1 MILHVTP
8 KSAERRA
15 FLRKVKRWT
24 DAELVPVP
32 PEEIDLDALSVAA
45 AAIDTPRE
53 KLAAMLKS
61 VEDAFKPKGHGD
73 SDLPD
78 NHPAMIATARAA
90 ELICAVPEWIA
101 LRDVESTAESTLDF
115 PTASLPSPFREFVES
130 AAAAN
135 EVDPAAIA
143 AGVLGVTAAAASQRF
158 RVSEPFPRAV
168 ERYSVVLNLFL
179 VIVGKP
185 SQRKS
190 SAFKKSVELL
200 KKGVEAA
207 RPAYEEQKVKNAAKE
222 RAIKAKIAGA
232 ENILKSVKISETDS
246 ERERKE
252 KAERELEKLERE
264 LAAVKPPADP
274 IFYTGSDT
282 TPEGAVS
289 KLVATNGTLLIADD
303 EPTLFD
309 ILKGQYSKQS
319 MGGNVSP
326 LIQSLDGGS
335 LNVTRAGREIYLE
348 YANTTFLL
356 CAQPASFYEFYSDKR
371 LTGRGFVARCLP
383 IYMKHTPHTARNA
396 AIVDL
401 DAKRQCTERLA
412 EILAVP
418 QLLEPPVIDWTP
430 DAAEIVEDYCQEIY
444 RTYDPGGSMYENDA
458 DSAFAGKQGANV
470 WRLAAILHL
479 LSEGTEA
486 ADVISANCARAA
498 ISVHRYFWNARA
510 GVSADASR
518 ETVTAYETALK
529 VLLSLTFDAPTIRGS
544 CTLSEWWQR
553 CRDKHRAIFGTGKE
567 AHEHFVNEIAPELAD
582 LGYIYT
588 APRAKGRAVDVYLS
602 PRCLTFND

>member
-8 KSAERRA
+8 KSAERRE

-24 DAELVPVP
+24 DNELVPVP
-32 PEEIDLDALSVAA
+32 PEEINLDALSVAA
-45 AAIDTPRE
+45 AAIDAPRE

-73 SDLPD
+73 SNLTDD
-78 NHPAMIATARAA
+78 HPAMIATARAA
-90 ELICAVPEWIA
+90 ELICAAPEWIA
-101 LRDVESTAESTLDF
+101 LRDVESSAESTLDF
-115 PTASLPSPFREFVES
+115 PTASLPPPFREFVES
-130 AAAAN
+130 TAAAN

-143 AGVLGVTAAAASQRF
+143 AGVFGVVAGSAAQRF
-158 RVSEPFPRAV
+158 RVYEPFLR
-168 ERYSVVLNLFL
+168 SVDRFTANLNLFL

-190 SAFKKSVELL
+190 SAFKKSLELL
-200 KKGVEAA
+200 KKGVDAA
-207 RPAYEEQKVKNAAKE
+207 RPAYEEQKIKNAAKT
-222 RAIKAKIAGA
+222 RALNAKRQGL
-232 ENILKSVKISETDS
+232 ENLLKSVKLSETDS

-264 LAAVKPPADP
+264 LAAVKPPSDP

-303 EPTLFD
+303 EPTIFD
-309 ILKGQYSKQS
+309 ILKGQYSKPGT
-319 MGGNVSP
+319 GGNVSP
-326 LIQSLDGGS
+326 LIQSLDGGP
-335 LNVTRAGREIYLE
+335 LTVTRAGREIYLPD
-348 YANTTFLL
+348 ANTTFFL

-396 AIVDL
+396 AIVDI
-401 DAKRQCTERLA
+401 DAKTKCTERLA
-412 EILAVP
+412 EILNVP
-418 QLLEPPVIDWTP
+418 RTLDPTPIDWTP
-430 DAAEIVEDYCQEIY
+430 DAAEIMKDYCQDIY
-444 RTYDPGGSMYENDA
+444 RTYDPGGSMYDNDA

-486 ADVISANCARAA
+486 ADGISADCARAA
-498 ISVHRYFWNARA
+498 ISVHRYFWRARA

-518 ETVTAYETALK
+518 ETATAYKTALET
-529 VLLSLTFDAPTIRGS
+529 LLELTFDAPTIRGS

-602 PRCLTFND
+602 PRCLAFND